1 MAKAKRSVEKHT
13 KKETRG
19 KKGEGILKKG
29 VNAFKSKLID
39 AKKATIILF
48 VMILLSI
55 ITGILGYY
63 LYTPAKELY
72 VSESTLQ
79 SETRKIY
86 DFPKDSEER
95 NAQQV
100 KADEAQEVFATVV
113 DKYTADTNSL
123 ISNYAKIHSNF
134 IKLMIAV
141 SLVAPFISIGIMFIG
156 GPINFLFSLIN
167 IIIVAPCKA
176 IKYLFNCFREKSSKD
191 SKEDKKSKA
200 KQSIKKDAKRPSSKH
215 SKKLETA

>member
-19 KKGEGILKKG
+19 KEEGILKKG
-29 VNAFKSKLID
+29 VNAFKARLID

-72 VSESTLQ
+72 ISESTFQ

-123 ISNYAKIHSNF
+123 ISNYAKLHSNF
-134 IKLMIAV
+134 IKLIIAI
-141 SLVAPFISIGIMFIG
+141 LIIAPFASIGIMFIG
-156 GPINFLFSLIN
+156 GPINFLFAIIN

-200 KQSIKKDAKRPSSKH
+200 KQSIKKDVKKPSSKH

>member
-1 MAKAKRSVEKHT
+1 MAGKRMRETAKKTKEV
-13 KKETRG
+13 KKEEGLIKRG
-19 KKGEGILKKG
+19 AS
-29 VNAFKSKLID
+29 AFKARLID

-72 VSESTLQ
+72 VLESTLQ

-141 SLVAPFISIGIMFIG
+141 SLVAPFVAIGIMFIG
-156 GPINFLFSLIN
+156 GPINFLFAIIN

-200 KQSIKKDAKRPSSKH
+200 KQSIKKDAKKPSSKH

>member
-72 VSESTLQ
+72 ISESTFQ

-123 ISNYAKIHSNF
+123 ISSYAKLHSNF
-134 IKLMIAV
+134 IKLMIAI

-200 KQSIKKDAKRPSSKH
+200 KQSIKKDAKKPSSKH